1 MWRSGHTPRCCS
13 SPSNLFETVSS
24 LLSHG
29 QASRPQ
35 DFQEFSCLHLSLCY
49 RCTGTVDGPY
59 LIRLFTWVLGAQI
72 QVLGLVWQL
81 LYPLNPLS
89 SPKLVFK
96 SIRMKTQEKLRITSR
111 SKQASREYFM
121 FDLTNLQKK
130 KKHELIITH
139 RKTKQQQQN
148 PTHTQPTKPTSMVFC
163 SMKIRHSLSPNS
175 RYSIKIDTHTHTYTY
190 MYTHT
195 IKRKM

>member
-1 MWRSGHTPRCCS
+1 MTHMWRSGHTPRCCS

-35 DFQEFSCLHLSLCY
+35 GFQEFSCLHLSLCY

-130 KKHELIITH
+130 TWVDNYPQKN
-139 RKTKQQQQN
+139 KTTTTKPN
-148 PTHTQPTKPTSMVFC
+148 THTSNKTYLNGLLLNENKTLTKS
-163 SMKIRHSLSPNS
+163 
-175 RYSIKIDTHTHTYTY
+175 
-190 MYTHT
+190 
-195 IKRKM
+195 